1 MNTKPEVNVLC
12 IWQPN
17 EQLKKYLINGLK
29 DYPQVNL
36 IIPKETSN
44 ETFLQLV
51 KEYNPE
57 IIMGWRPT
65 KELLETAKQLKLF
78 INPGAGIQH
87 LIPIF
92 KELTKERNIT
102 LVNGH
107 GNAYF
112 TAQHA
117 VALLLALSNKIITHH
132 TWMVQGL
139 WRRGDSHA
147 TSIPIRNRKIG
158 FLGYG
163 AVNQKVHKLLSGF
176 DVKFSILRREWSKQE
191 ISLPTPAKKYTITE
205 LHAFLKEVDTLIVAV
220 PLTEKTEGLLGKD
233 ELKLLGKKGLLVNI
247 GRGFV
252 IDEESLYTALRDK
265 IIAGAAIDVWYN
277 YQPEPTPED
286 LKYPFS
292 YPFHALENIV
302 LSPHRGASPMNDL
315 RRWDEQIEII
325 SQFARG
331 EKSYLNTVNID
342 EGY

>member
-1 MNTKPEVNVLC
+1 MNAKLAVNVLC
-12 IWQPN
+12 IWQPS
-17 EQLKKYLINGLK
+17 EQLKNYLYNGLK

-36 IIPKETSN
+36 IIPDDTSN
-44 ETFLQLV
+44 ETFLRLV

-65 KELLETAKQLKLF
+65 KELLETAKNLQLF

-87 LIPIF
+87 LIPLF
-92 KELTKERNIT
+92 RELTKEREIT

-107 GNAYF
+107 GNSYF

-117 VALLLALSNKIITHH
+117 VALLLALSNKIIEHH
-132 TWMVQGL
+132 SWMVQGL

-147 TSIPIRNRKIG
+147 TSIPIRDRKIG
-158 FLGYG
+158 LLGYG

-176 DVKFSILRREWSKQE
+176 DVEFSILRREWPKTE
-191 ISLPTPAKKYTITE
+191 ESLPTPANKYTVNE
-205 LHAFLKEVDTLIVAV
+205 LHIFLKEVDILIVAV
-220 PLTEKTEGLLGKD
+220 PMTEKTEGLIGED
-233 ELKLLGKKGLLVNI
+233 ELKLLGKDGLLVNI
-247 GRGFV
+247 GRGSV
-252 IDEESLYTALRDK
+252 IKEENLFTALQDK

-277 YQPEPTPED
+277 YQPEPTSEG
-286 LKYPFS
+286 LKYPAS
-292 YPFHALENIV
+292 YPFHTLQNIV
-302 LSPHRGASPMNDL
+302 LSPHRGASPMSDL

-331 EKSYLNTVNID
+331 EKKYLNTVNIN